1 METSSQNDAGELRDE
16 LRSDAAT
23 VTDSARQRLQ
33 SEVDARK
40 GDAADQAKA
49 VSSALDKAASE
60 LSDSPDW
67 LRSAF
72 RQGARSIERLAQTI
86 DRKDAGQLTGDVQR
100 FARENPGTFLGA
112 CALAGFAAARV
123 LKAGA
128 DSSATPPQG
137 SSQPGSSGGY
147 GREARINKFDNPNY
161 TGDPE
166 VPQQL
171 YQGER
176 P

>member
-1 METSSQNDAGELRDE
+1 MEPSSQNDAGELRQE

-23 VTDSARQRLQ
+23 VTHSAKERLR

-40 GDAADQAKA
+40 GEAADQAKA
-49 VSSALDKAASE
+49 VSSALNKAAGE

-67 LRSAF
+67 LRSALK
-72 RQGARSIERLAQTI
+72 QGAQGIERFAETI
-86 DRKDAGQLTGDVQR
+86 DRKNAGQLTRDVQR

-128 DSSATPPQG
+128 DSTDTATQSG
-137 SSQPGSSGGY
+137 SYGAS
-147 GREARINKFDNPNY
+147 GREGRISSFDNPNY
-161 TGDPE
+161 TGDPD
-166 VPQQL
+166 VPRQL
-171 YQGER
+171 YQGEQ

>member
-1 METSSQNDAGELRDE
+1 
-16 LRSDAAT
+16 
-23 VTDSARQRLQ
+23 VTDSAKQRLQ

-49 VSSALDKAASE
+49 VSSALDKAAGE

-67 LRSAF
+67 LQSAF
-72 RQGARSIERLAQTI
+72 RQGARSIERFAQTL
-86 DRKDAGQLTGDVQR
+86 DRKDAGQLTGDIQR
-100 FARENPGTFLGA
+100 FARQNPGTFLGV

-128 DSSATPPQG
+128 DSSATTTPQG
-137 SSQPGSSGGY
+137 SSQPGSYGGY
-147 GREARINKFDNPNY
+147 EREDRINTFDNPNY
-161 TGDPE
+161 MGDPE